1 MFTIAE
7 LKQLIEAM
15 DQSTLTEL
23 ALEQDNQTLTLKKEQ
38 KVTVTET
45 VPAQASAQMAKEAV
59 PSAPAQQP
67 VNDDTPNK
75 ADTKDYDY
83 VIKSPMVGTFYL
95 TSSPDSEPF
104 VSVGDRVTDNTAVC
118 IIEAMKLFNEI
129 EAEVD
134 GEIIE
139 ILAKNGEL
147 VEYNQPLF
155 GIKTK

>member
-7 LKQLIEAM
+7 LKELIEAM

-45 VPAQASAQMAKEAV
+45 VPAQAPTQVAKETV
-59 PSAPAQQP
+59 PSPPSQQP
-67 VNDDTPNK
+67 VNDEIQDNANTK
-75 ADTKDYDY
+75 AYDY

-95 TSSPDSEPF
+95 TSSPDSDPF
-104 VSVGDRVTDNTAVC
+104 VSVGDTIKDNTTVC